1 MIEVKNLSVQYP
13 GSEVEALTNLNLTL
27 NKGDFV
33 CVLGKSGAGKST
45 FIRCI
50 NGLQIPTSGEVCLD
64 GRVCL
69 DPDYVSRA
77 KEEKLRKVR
86 REMGMIFQ
94 HFNLVPRLSVLQNV
108 LTGTFGYRSSFK
120 NLIGW
125 FSQEE
130 LALARKIIAEV
141 GLSEMADRRVEN
153 LSGGQ
158 KQRVG
163 IARALVQQPRV
174 LLGDEPVASLDPGTS
189 NRIFTLL
196 KEMHERLGLL
206 TVINVHDVDLAK
218 RYATRI
224 IALRNGEV
232 IFDGLPEQFTEET
245 YHATY
250 GSKSENSFFGAGI

>member
-1 MIEVKNLSVQYP
+1 MIEIKNLSVLYE
-13 GSEVEALTNLNLTL
+13 GNTEESLSDVNLSFQ
-27 NKGDFV
+27 KEDFI

-50 NGLQIPTSGEVCLD
+50 NGLQKPTSGEILLD
-64 GRVCL
+64 GNTITNASE
-69 DPDYVSRA
+69 D
-77 KEEKLRKVR
+77 ELRKIR

-94 HFNLVPRLSVLQNV
+94 HFNLIPRLSVLQNV
-108 LTGTFGYRSSFK
+108 LTGTFGYRPSFK

-125 FSQEE
+125 FSAEE
-130 LALARKIIAEV
+130 LEFAKSVIAEV
-141 GLSEMADRRVEN
+141 GLSEMMDRRVEQ

-163 IARALVQQPRV
+163 IARALIQQPNV

-196 KEMHERLGLL
+196 KEMHERHGLL
-206 TVINVHDVDLAK
+206 TVINVHDIELAK

-224 IALRNGEV
+224 VALKDGKV
-232 IFDGLPEQFTEET
+232 IFDGLPQDFTEAEYQET
-245 YHATY
+245 YESQSQDYFY
-250 GSKSENSFFGAGI
+250 GAEI

>member
-1 MIEVKNLSVQYP
+1 MIEINNLSVLYE
-13 GSEVEALTNLNLTL
+13 GNTVESLSDVNLSLQ
-27 NKGDFV
+27 KGDFI

-50 NGLQIPTSGEVCLD
+50 NGLQKPTSGEIHLN
-64 GRVCL
+64 GKTITN
-69 DPDYVSRA
+69 A
-77 KEEKLRKVR
+77 GENQLRKIR

-94 HFNLVPRLSVLQNV
+94 HFNLIPRLSVLQNV
-108 LTGTFGYRSSFK
+108 LTGTFGYRPSFK
-120 NLIGW
+120 NLVGW
-125 FSQEE
+125 FSAEE
-130 LALARKIIAEV
+130 MVFAKSVIAEV
-141 GLSEMADRRVEN
+141 GLSEMMDRRVEQ

-163 IARALVQQPRV
+163 IARAMVQKPCV

-206 TVINVHDVDLAK
+206 TIINVHDIDLAK

-224 IALRNGEV
+224 IALKDGKV
-232 IFDGLPEQFTEET
+232 IYDGLPKDFTEAEYQET
-245 YHATY
+245 YESQSQEY
-250 GSKSENSFFGAGI
+250 YFGSEI